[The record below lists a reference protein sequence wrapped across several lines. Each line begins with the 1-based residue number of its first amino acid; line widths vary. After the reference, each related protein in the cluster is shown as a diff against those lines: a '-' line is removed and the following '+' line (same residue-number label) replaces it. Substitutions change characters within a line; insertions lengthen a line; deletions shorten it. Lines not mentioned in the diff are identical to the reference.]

1 MNAYDIIIRP
11 VLTEKSYEAIQN
23 KTYVFVVARNAGKT
37 EIKQAIETI
46 FLGVKVASVNTV
58 TRIGKVKRQGRFEGR
73 RPTIKK
79 AYITLTEDS
88 KTIDAFDSLAQ

>member
-46 FLGVKVASVNTV
+46 FPGVKVASVNTV

>member
-23 KTYVFVVARNAGKT
+23 KTYVFIVAKGAGKT

-46 FLGVKVASVNTV
+46 FPGVKVVNTV

-73 RPTIKK
+73 RPTVKK
-79 AYITLTEDS
+79 AYITLTKDS